1 MLNHVRQA
9 FDDLNTCL
17 NQFINDEENFQ
28 RICDLGEAMA
38 DAFSN
43 GKKVLIAG
51 NGGSH
56 CDALHFAEEFT
67 GRFRKER
74 KALPAI
80 ALGDGAHIT
89 CTANDY
95 GFEYIFSRMVEAYGQ
110 EGDIFIGLSTSGNSE
125 NIIKAMESS
134 EASKVTTVGLL
145 GKNGGKLKGRCDY
158 EWIVPGQTSDRIQE
172 IHMAILHILIEVVER
187 KLFPENYEG

>member
-1 MLNHVRQA
+1 MLKYVKNSFNELESVLSRFLA
-9 FDDLNTCL
+9 
-17 NQFINDEENFQ
+17 DESNLQ
-28 RICDLGEAMA
+28 KVVDLGEEMA
-38 DAFSN
+38 KVFEN

-110 EGDIFIGLSTSGNSE
+110 EGDMFIGLSTSGNSE
-125 NIIKAMESS
+125 NIIKAIEAS
-134 EASKVTTVGLL
+134 EANKVTTIGLL
-145 GKNGGKLKGRCDY
+145 GKDGGKLKGRCDY
-158 EWIVPGQTSDRIQE
+158 EWIVPGVTSDRIQE

-187 KLFPENYEG
+187 RLFPENY